1 MTERPFLLRAAPL
14 WLRIKFYYR
23 FFRAKKRRPELFR
36 DAPLEFAPGVRMD
49 LFEGDEGHGQMAFT
63 GFYELELSRRLFQLA
78 EAGGLMVDV
87 GANYGYFSL
96 IWAARNPRNRVIA
109 YEASP
114 RNQPALVSNV
124 SKNHLSGSITVKS
137 LAAGNRPGKLGFH
150 VGPPEQTGWGGLA
163 FEGPQEKM
171 VEVDVVRL
179 DEDLAGEQSIEVL
192 KIDTEGAD
200 TWVLEGAEGLLREKK
215 IRHIFFEEH
224 KGRMAKLGIA
234 PGAAASFLTEC
245 GYTVEIIDG
254 GKDSK
259 LSEYHAFV

>member
-1 MTERPFLLRAAPL
+1 
-14 WLRIKFYYR
+14 
-23 FFRAKKRRPELFR
+23 
-36 DAPLEFAPGVRMD
+36 
-49 LFEGDEGHGQMAFT
+49 
-63 GFYELELSRRLFQLA
+63 
-78 EAGGLMVDV
+78 
-87 GANYGYFSL
+87 
-96 IWAARNPRNRVIA
+96 
-109 YEASP
+109 
-114 RNQPALVSNV
+114 
-124 SKNHLSGSITVKS
+124 
-137 LAAGNRPGKLGFH
+137 
-150 VGPPEQTGWGGLA
+150 
-163 FEGPQEKM
+163 M

-234 PGAAASFLTEC
+234 PGAAASFLTGC

-254 GKDSK
+254 GKDNK